1 MHKDNDILIQVSDN
15 IRIARTKKRLS
26 QEKLAEM
33 IDISTKYLNMIENRK
48 ANPTIVIVIK
58 ICLALGIELQQTSPG
73 YNLIAHSSTHNK
85 LTCCDTGTVSGN
97 AIFTALP
104 GASYRFINTSDI
116 DIRLVPNDLYSGSV
130 SITRIL

>member
-58 ICLALGIELQQTSPG
+58 ICLALGIELNTIYPNE
-73 YNLIAHSSTHNK
+73 NL
-85 LTCCDTGTVSGN
+85 
-97 AIFTALP
+97 
-104 GASYRFINTSDI
+104 
-116 DIRLVPNDLYSGSV
+116 
-130 SITRIL
+130 